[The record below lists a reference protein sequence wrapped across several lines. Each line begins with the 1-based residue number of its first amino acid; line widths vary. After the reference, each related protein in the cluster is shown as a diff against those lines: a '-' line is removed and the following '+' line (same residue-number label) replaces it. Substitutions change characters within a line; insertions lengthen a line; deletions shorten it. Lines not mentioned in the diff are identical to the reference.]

1 MGFGIDI
8 RHPGVRKQA
17 QIKLLGKFT
26 RRLAGKVVGTLP
38 LTDNMAEVRFVV
50 LIYAVGGNQG

>member
-26 RRLAGKVVGTLP
+26 CRLAGKVVGTLP

-50 LIYAVGGNQG
+50 LIHAVGGNQS

>member
-8 RHPGVRKQA
+8 RHPGLWKQV

-26 RRLAGKVVGTLP
+26 RRLAGKVIGTLP

-50 LIYAVGGNQG
+50 LIHAVGGNQS

>member
-8 RHPGVRKQA
+8 RYPGVRKQA

-26 RRLAGKVVGTLP
+26 RRLAGKVIGTLP
-38 LTDNMAEVRFVV
+38 LADNMAEVRFVV
-50 LIYAVGGNQG
+50 LIHAVGGNQG

>member
-8 RHPGVRKQA
+8 RHPGVRKQV

-26 RRLAGKVVGTLP
+26 RRLAGKVIGTLP
-38 LTDNMAEVRFVV
+38 LADNMAEVRFVV
-50 LIYAVGGNQG
+50 LIHAVGGDQG